1 VWYSQQREEKG
12 VDVVEI
18 GVVIPAAGVGK
29 RMNSTTPKQFMHVLG
44 KPILI
49 YTLEVFEQHP
59 EITEICIVTNG
70 NSYDVVK
77 ELVQTYQLKKVTHV
91 VIGGKER
98 QDSVYAGIC
107 SLATKWVMVHDAVRA
122 FLTPTEIDR
131 LIAVVDEQQPA
142 ATLAVPVKDTIKRVD
157 DAGNVTETLPRTE
170 LWAIQ
175 TPQMFERALLL
186 RAHQYAQQQGVIAT
200 DDAMLV
206 EALGIPVKV
215 VNGEYTNI
223 KITTP
228 EDIFVGEAILTKQ
241 KKGSVS
247 SS

>member
-1 VWYSQQREEKG
+1 VA
-12 VDVVEI
+12 I

-29 RMNSTTPKQFMHVLG
+29 RMNSTTPKQFMDLLG

-49 YTLEVFEQHP
+49 HTLEVFEQH
-59 EITEICIVTNG
+59 EAVAEICIVTNDT
-70 NSYDVVK
+70 SYNDVD
-77 ELVQTYQLKKVTHV
+77 ELVQKYQLKKVTHV
-91 VIGGKER
+91 VIGGSER

-107 SLATKWVMVHDAVRA
+107 ALSTKWVMVHDAVRA
-122 FLTPTEIDR
+122 FLTATEVDSLID
-131 LIAVVDEQQPA
+131 AVDEQHPA

-157 DAGNVTETLPRTE
+157 EKGNVKETLLRDE

-175 TPQMFERALLL
+175 TPQMFDRKLLL
-186 RAHQYAQQQGVIAT
+186 RAHQHAQAQVFMGT

-206 EALGIPVKV
+206 EALDVPVKV
-215 VNGEYTNI
+215 VQGEYTNI

-241 KKGSVS
+241 KKGSVAS
-247 SS
+247 S